1 MIVIMI
7 AALSL
12 GALGFWLWERDRP
25 QLNRERDLRDQ
36 LATLEKKIQAA
47 DQRVETLALQVPPE
61 QQRVAQSEKII
72 RQLEELQTT
81 WNLVVGNRAQ
91 QRANAERLRN
101 LRTTNETA
109 VARLAELQQQVAQ
122 AKWELES
129 HEIERSRIHSTLRLE
144 DAKKAGAGYRVQR
157 AWMSVRA
164 WLCFGGALYLIGF
177 VLLPI
182 GLEQWRRNAEG
193 ALVGG
198 REP

>member
-47 DQRVETLALQVPPE
+47 DQRVETLAFQVPPE

-72 RQLEELQTT
+72 RQLQELQTT

-182 GLEQWRRNAEG
+182 ALEQWRRNAEG